1 MSAVRPFAKTALVLV
16 LALAPALL
24 SSPSRACGVGAPG
37 APAGV
42 CDASEVLDA
51 KVAAARRDRFGISYG
66 HTDTVLFFGDGRRAE
81 ATRNAAVLVWEHRV
95 ASRWTL
101 QIGLGSLLGGTVTA
115 NVPGGG
121 LTSNFRPGV
130 LGSVGLTHRVFEA
143 DGGAVDGKPF
153 LMTTYTLSFALA
165 TTQPSAAA
173 GASEQPTAYSAFDL
187 RLGLILGTT
196 IARTFTP
203 YLAARVFGGPIF
215 WTLAGS
221 SVVGTDAYKYEIGG
235 GLAVSLVKNRL
246 ALFVDGSVLGERDV
260 RGGASLA
267 F

>member
-1 MSAVRPFAKTALVLV
+1 MSAVRPFAKTALVL
-16 LALAPALL
+16 ALAPALMT
-24 SSPSRACGVGAPG
+24 SSSHACGVGAPG

-66 HTDTVLFFGDGRRAE
+66 HTDTVLFFGDGKRAE

-101 QIGLGSLLGGTVTA
+101 QIGLGSLLGGSLAT
-115 NVPGGG
+115 NVPGGA
-121 LTSNFRPGV
+121 TSNFRPGV

-143 DGGAVDGKPF
+143 EGGAVDGKPF
-153 LMTTYTLSFALA
+153 LMTTYTLSFALT
-165 TTQPSAAA
+165 TTQPPAGA
-173 GASEQPTAYSAFDL
+173 GASEQPPTAYSAFDL

-196 IARTFTP
+196 IAKTFTP

-260 RGGASLA
+260 RGGASLS